1 MTITDFG
8 NPIIIGRGYNVLS
21 TEIYLQVIGMQ
32 RFDLGTTIAV
42 VLLVPSVIAFLFNY
56 YFTKKS
62 HAMISGQA
70 KPQLPPSSR
79 AKRTGFATY
88 SWIIAGIMLSVIAV
102 IIVKS
107 FIKVWMYNW
116 GFTTGHYQFKIPG
129 GTGVLWMSLWI
140 SIFVGFF
147 GALLTLLNGYIIE
160 KKKLFFA
167 QPLYLFSVIPA
178 AMATLIILVVM
189 VMRSICLAL

>member
-1 MTITDFG
+1 
-8 NPIIIGRGYNVLS
+8 
-21 TEIYLQVIGMQ
+21 
-32 RFDLGTTIAV
+32 
-42 VLLVPSVIAFLFNY
+42 
-56 YFTKKS
+56 
-62 HAMISGQA
+62 MISGQA
-70 KPQLPPSSR
+70 KPQLPPSSP
-79 AKRTGFATY
+79 AKRAGFATY

-116 GFTTGHYQFKIPG
+116 SFATGHYQFNIPG

-160 KKKLFFA
+160 KKKPFFA
-167 QPLYLFSVIPA
+167 QPLYLF
-178 AMATLIILVVM
+178 
-189 VMRSICLAL
+189 

>member
-1 MTITDFG
+1 
-8 NPIIIGRGYNVLS
+8 
-21 TEIYLQVIGMQ
+21 
-32 RFDLGTTIAV
+32 
-42 VLLVPSVIAFLFNY
+42 
-56 YFTKKS
+56 
-62 HAMISGQA
+62 
-70 KPQLPPSSR
+70 
-79 AKRTGFATY
+79 
-88 SWIIAGIMLSVIAV
+88 
-102 IIVKS
+102 
-107 FIKVWMYNW
+107 MYNW

-189 VMRSICLAL
+189 VMLGVFALLFKQRKLKITTEITPEITAGTE